1 MPLGAA
7 PSSFFFKGL
16 RRLLA
21 DNGQSVENVS
31 MNDGVD
37 DIQTVAVFTQ
47 GFYPNV
53 TNCAMVLTLHY
64 VKTWYVHMW
73 LDSADITF
81 ICSELLSSSRIVTV
95 LFVWT

>member
-1 MPLGAA
+1 MPPNNASKTTGQGRFGLSLSFGRPNAFGVR
-7 PSSFFFKGL
+7 PPHLFFFKGL

-47 GFYPNV
+47 GFYPQRNQLRYG
-53 TNCAMVLTLHY
+53 TYITLCQDLVCPY
-64 VKTWYVHMW
+64 V
-73 LDSADITF
+73 A
-81 ICSELLSSSRIVTV
+81 
-95 LFVWT
+95 